1 MNGFFDI
8 YSLIFLVLAIAI
20 FFRLRS
26 VLGKRTGNER
36 PPFDPISHR
45 EQDRSGTGR
54 ANNENVISLPNSRD
68 TAKPEPAEAV
78 VDELAVDANIDKI
91 APAGTPLNAALKS
104 ISAADSSFDAKEFI
118 GGARMAY
125 EMIVV
130 AFAEGDR
137 KTLKQLLTREVY
149 DGFNAAIT
157 DRESRN
163 ETADTTFVGIDKAE
177 LSDAVLKNGQA
188 QVTVRF
194 QSQLISATRDKNGA
208 VIDGD
213 PNKVID
219 VTDVWTFARD
229 VNSRDPNWHLIATE
243 SAD

>member
-36 PPFDPISHR
+36 PPFDPVSPR
-45 EQDRSGTGR
+45 EQDGRMNGR
-54 ANNENVISLPNSRD
+54 ADNENVISLPNNRENVRD
-68 TAKPEPAEAV
+68 AAV
-78 VDELAVDANIDKI
+78 VEDVAAEGKIDSI
-91 APAGTPLNAALKS
+91 APAGTPLNKALKKITS
-104 ISAADSSFDAKEFI
+104 VDREFDAVEFLA
-118 GGARMAY
+118 GAKSAY

-130 AFAEGDR
+130 AFAKGDR
-137 KTLKQLLTREVY
+137 KTLKQLLTREVFE
-149 DGFNAAIT
+149 GFNSAIS

-177 LSDAVLKNGQA
+177 YSDANLKNGQA

-194 QSQLISATRDKNGA
+194 QSQLISATRDKSGN

-229 VNSRDPNWHLIATE
+229 VNSRDPNWQLVATE

>member
-1 MNGFFDI
+1 MSFDI

-36 PPFDPISHR
+36 PPFDPYSR
-45 EQDRSGTGR
+45 PDQDQATPGR
-54 ANNENVISLPNSRD
+54 ANNENVISLPNARD
-68 TAKPEPAEAV
+68 NSDAEPAVEAN
-78 VDELAVDANIDKI
+78 DEVASDKRIDKI
-91 APAGTPLNAALKS
+91 APSGTPLNASLNL
-104 ISAADSSFDAKEFI
+104 IRDADSSFDPSEFLA
-118 GGARMAY
+118 GARAAY
-125 EMIVV
+125 EMIVI

-137 KTLKQLLTREVY
+137 KTLKQLLAREVF
-149 DGFNAAIT
+149 DGFNTAIA

-163 ETADTTFVGIDKAE
+163 ESADTTFVGIDKAE
-177 LSDAVLKNGQA
+177 FSDAVLKSGQA

-229 VNSRDPNWHLIATE
+229 VGSRDPNWHLIATE

>member
-26 VLGKRTGNER
+26 VLGKRTGSER
-36 PPFDPISHR
+36 PPFEPPVSRR
-45 EQDRSGTGR
+45 EQDARSNGR
-54 ANNENVISLPNSRD
+54 ADNENVIALPKARD
-68 TAKPEPAEAV
+68 GASNNPVLEDVAT
-78 VDELAVDANIDKI
+78 DARFDKI
-91 APAGTPLNAALKS
+91 APAGTALNQGLRAIAAAS
-104 ISAADSSFDAKEFI
+104 QQFDPKEFLV
-118 GGARMAY
+118 GAKAAY

-130 AFAEGDR
+130 AFAQGDR
-137 KTLKQLLTREVY
+137 KALKQLLAREVY
-149 DGFNAAIT
+149 EGFNSAIA

-163 ETADTTFVGIDKAE
+163 ETADTTFVGIDKADF
-177 LSDAVLKNGQA
+177 SDATLKNGNA

-194 QSQLISATRDKNGA
+194 NSQLISATRDKNGN

-229 VNSRDPNWHLIATE
+229 VNSRDLNWHLVATE
-243 SAD
+243 SAE

>member
-1 MNGFFDI
+1 MNDFFDI

-36 PPFDPISHR
+36 PPFDPPAR
-45 EQDRSGTGR
+45 RGPDPQ
-54 ANNENVISLPNSRD
+54 ANGSADNENVISLPNARD
-68 TAKPEPAEAV
+68 PAPDHAV
-78 VDELAVDANIDKI
+78 MEEVASDKVIDKI
-91 APAGTPLNAALKS
+91 APPGTAVNDGLRA
-104 ISAADSSFDAKEFI
+104 ISAAGGAFDPKEFI
-118 GGARMAY
+118 AGAKAAY

-137 KTLKQLLTREVY
+137 KTLKQLLAREVY
-149 DGFNAAIT
+149 EGFNAAIS

-163 ETADTTFVGIDKAE
+163 EAADTTFVGIDKAE
-177 LSDAVLKNGQA
+177 YSDAALKNGQA

-194 QSQLISATRDKNGA
+194 QSQLISATRDSNGN

-213 PNKVID
+213 PIKVID

-229 VNSRDPNWHLIATE
+229 INSRDPNWHLVATE
-243 SAD
+243 SAE

>member
-8 YSLIFLVLAIAI
+8 YSLILLVLVIAI

-36 PPFDPISHR
+36 PPFDPYSAR
-45 EQDRSGTGR
+45 DRDQSTTTR
-54 ANNENVISLPNSRD
+54 ADNENVISLPNARETPQPGPVMED
-68 TAKPEPAEAV
+68 VAT
-78 VDELAVDANIDKI
+78 DGRIDKV
-91 APAGTPLNAALKS
+91 APAGTPLNQALKA
-104 ISAADSSFDAKEFI
+104 IAGADISFDPKEFI
-118 GGARMAY
+118 NGAKAAY

-137 KTLKQLLTREVY
+137 KTLKQLLAKEVY
-149 DGFNAAIT
+149 EGFNSAIT

-163 ETADTTFVGIDKAE
+163 ESADTTFVGIDKAE
-177 LSDAVLKNGQA
+177 ISDAAMKNTSA

-194 QSQLISATRDKNGA
+194 SSQLISATRDRNGG

-229 VNSRDPNWHLIATE
+229 VSSRDPNWHLVATE

>member
-36 PPFDPISHR
+36 PPFDPYSAR
-45 EQDRSGTGR
+45 ERDRGANAR
-54 ANNENVISLPNSRD
+54 ADNENVISLPKNRE
-68 TAKPEPAEAV
+68 TARPGGVLEDVAA
-78 VDELAVDANIDKI
+78 DGRIDKI
-91 APAGTPLNAALKS
+91 APAGTPLNQALKAIAGS
-104 ISAADSSFDAKEFI
+104 DPAFDPKNFLA
-118 GGARMAY
+118 GARTAY

-137 KTLKQLLTREVY
+137 KTLKQLLAREVY
-149 DGFNAAIT
+149 DGFNAAISE
-157 DRESRN
+157 REARG
-163 ETADTTFVGIDKAE
+163 ETADTTFVGIDKADI
-177 LSDAVLKNGQA
+177 SDAALKNGQA
-188 QVTVRF
+188 QITVRF
-194 QSQLISATRDKNGA
+194 QSQLISATRDRNGG

-229 VNSRDPNWHLIATE
+229 VGARDPNWHLVATE
-243 SAD
+243 SGE

>member
-1 MNGFFDI
+1 MNGFLDI

-36 PPFDPISHR
+36 PPFDPTAHR
-45 EQDRSGTGR
+45 EQNSRPNGR
-54 ANNENVISLPNSRD
+54 ADNENVISLPNARD
-68 TAKPEPAEAV
+68 DAPDDEVMEDVVSDAV
-78 VDELAVDANIDKI
+78 IDKI
-91 APAGTPLNAALKS
+91 APTGTPLNKALKE
-104 ISAADSSFDAKEFI
+104 ISSASGAFDPKEFLA
-118 GGARMAY
+118 GAKAAY

-137 KTLKQLLTREVY
+137 KTLKQLLAHEVY
-149 DGFNAAIT
+149 EGFNSAIS

-163 ETADTTFVGIDKAE
+163 ETADTTFVGIDKADY
-177 LSDAVLKNGQA
+177 SDAALKNGNA

-194 QSQLISATRDKNGA
+194 QSQLISATRDDKGN

-213 PNKVID
+213 PVKVID

-229 VNSRDPNWHLIATE
+229 INSRDPNWHLVATE